1 MVDYTLMLIIGPKN
15 GEDMKQKLKKTYKDF
30 ITHFG
35 YAPNFPN
42 NMDFNQDEYAGYLRK
57 YIEDNFDYTIEK
69 YGTKPPKYFGR
80 ANILID

>member
-1 MVDYTLMLIIGPKN
+1 MIDYTSMLIKGPKN
-15 GEDMKQKLKKTYKDF
+15 GEDMKEKLKKIYKAF

-42 NMDFNQDEYAGYLRK
+42 NLDFDQNEYAEFLQK
-57 YIEDNFDYTIEK
+57 CIKDNFDYTIEK